1 MSSME
6 QEPPTTIPGDNAFY
20 LLWRQPPG
28 LQREEKETV
37 FLSEGSICL
46 VQPFAAWAF
55 LSVKMYYIL
64 KRQLNTSGVKN
75 VLNFLFF
82 YYCELHY
89 GYSTPL
95 LDLETRGMMIIWP

>member
-1 MSSME
+1 MSVME
-6 QEPPTTIPGDNAFY
+6 QDPPTTVPGDKAFY

-28 LQREEKETV
+28 LQREEKKMCFSLRGVYPWYGLLQRE
-37 FLSEGSICL
+37 
-46 VQPFAAWAF
+46 PFYV
-55 LSVKMYYIL
+55 VKMYYIL
-64 KRQLNTSGVKN
+64 KRQLNTFGVKN

-95 LDLETRGMMIIWP
+95 LDLETRGMAII